1 MKHKYLTPNL
11 CHFLCNIL
19 IQPHFDYASSAR
31 YTHLSKKLK
40 NKIQSSQNKC
50 IRFFLL
56 LDKSLVGLA
65 LRNKTSDE
73 RTASLKIFNIT
84 KFKVKWYL
92 NFKIKK
98 KLSLLFLVSPI
109 AFYDSYYSYDY
120 CYKYFNYCFLV

>member
-1 MKHKYLTPNL
+1 MKNKYLTPSL
-11 CHFLCNIL
+11 CHFLCNVL
-19 IQPHFDYASSAR
+19 IQPHFFYASSAQ

-50 IRFFLL
+50 IRFFLQ

-65 LRNKTSDE
+65 LWNKTSDE
-73 RTASLKIFNIT
+73 NKRTTSLKIFNIT

-98 KLSLLFLVSPI
+98 KLSLLLLVSLI
-109 AFYDSYYSYDY
+109 VFYDYYYCYDY
-120 CYKYFNYCFLV
+120 CYNYFNY

>member
-1 MKHKYLTPNL
+1 MKNKYLTPSL
-11 CHFLCNIL
+11 CHFLCNVL
-19 IQPHFDYASSAR
+19 IQPHFFYASSAR

-50 IRFFLL
+50 IRFFLQ

-65 LRNKTSDE
+65 LWNKTSDE
-73 RTASLKIFNIT
+73 NKRTTSLKIFNIT

-98 KLSLLFLVSPI
+98 KLSLLLLVSLI
-109 AFYDSYYSYDY
+109 VFYDYYYCYDY
-120 CYKYFNYCFLV
+120 CYNYFNY